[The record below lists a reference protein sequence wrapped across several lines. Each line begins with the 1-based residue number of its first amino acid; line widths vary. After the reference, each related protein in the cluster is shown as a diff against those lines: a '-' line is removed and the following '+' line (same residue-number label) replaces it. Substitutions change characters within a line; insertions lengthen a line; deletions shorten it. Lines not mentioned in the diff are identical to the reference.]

1 MKKTTKATALA
12 LALLLCFCVL
22 CTAACEQGTGEGED
36 TASAA
41 DGRVTYRVRVV
52 DGGGAPVAGVA
63 VQFCDDGGCRMP
75 MTTNAEGI
83 VTLTEI
89 QSNFHVTLV
98 SVPEG
103 YVPDTTEYDFDGATE
118 MTVTLQAE

>member
-52 DGGGAPVAGVA
+52 DGDGAPVAGVA

-103 YVPDTTEYDFDGATE
+103 YVSDTAEYDFDGATE